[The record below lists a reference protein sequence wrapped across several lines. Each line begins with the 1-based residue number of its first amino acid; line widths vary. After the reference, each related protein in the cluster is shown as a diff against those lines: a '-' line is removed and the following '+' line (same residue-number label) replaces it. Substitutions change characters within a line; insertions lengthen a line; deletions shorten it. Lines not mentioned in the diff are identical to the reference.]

1 MAPTRFSAKP
11 PPTNTFLNFQPGP
24 KTPGYMSDKDKFHF
38 KRDLNAKVG
47 FQQEEKAMKNKVQES
62 KLREKQ
68 MNTDWVA
75 SRIVNDEFRN
85 ENLSQM
91 KITHKAGVKQMYE
104 HACHAQNI

>member
-1 MAPTRFSAKP
+1 
-11 PPTNTFLNFQPGP
+11 
-24 KTPGYMSDKDKFHF
+24 
-38 KRDLNAKVG
+38 
-47 FQQEEKAMKNKVQES
+47 
-62 KLREKQ
+62 

-104 HACHAQNI
+104 HACHAQNIWAKLWT